1 MLKKQPKPNPEG
13 KAPSTYRIIADS
25 SYIILPDQKVA
36 RLLTPTVRNGVT
48 YYNLFVPDYTRM
60 SLADIEATI
69 KAGEVTKSTDAK

>member
-1 MLKKQPKPNPEG
+1 MKKDSKPTAE
-13 KAPSTYRIIADS
+13 YRIIADS

>member
-1 MLKKQPKPNPEG
+1 MKKDLSN
-13 KAPSTYRIIADS
+13 PSTEYRVIAGS

-48 YYNLFVPDYTRM
+48 YYNLFVPEYTRL

-69 KAGEVTKSTDAK
+69 KAGEVTKADAAK